1 MFCRQLIVFVWLP
14 TFCDWW
20 RRLRRT
26 CGERNWRRSDSLEI
40 GHPSCHPTSSGPT
53 LRDCVDACGA
63 KLTASGFL
71 DAHARHFCHLTD
83 RFRASRDVWERNRWQ
98 LDSLDTRRFYITH
111 SSSANGARAL
121 RKCFWG
127 AKLTSTGVLGSR
139 ALPVTRHWAP
149 RDLSGVKLTSTGL
162 FVGLRFFLSPNN
174 HVRAMWKCLDGNR
187 WQTGSLRA
195 EWPSCHPA
203 SRVMTLRRCS
213 GERNWRVIRRS
224 RTTMRLLSTAN
235 IRNGSGFTSSHE
247 MSESRATWRSKANI
261 PPVYS
266 VSAENFGKEMLEKAR
281 NW

>member
-53 LRDCVDACGA
+53 LRDCVDAWGA

-83 RFRASRDVWERNRWQ
+83 RFRANRDVWERNRWQ

-111 SSSANGARAL
+111 SSSANSARAL
-121 RKCFWG
+121 RKCFGG
-127 AKLTSTGVLGSR
+127 AKLTSTGVLRSR

-149 RDLSGVKLTSTGL
+149 RGSVWSETDFDWAVCGPSVLSVAEQPCQSNVKMLGWKPMANGFFKGRMT
-162 FVGLRFFLSPNN
+162 FLSP
-174 HVRAMWKCLDGNR
+174 RK
-187 WQTGSLRA
+187 
-195 EWPSCHPA
+195 PCHDPEEMFGWA
-203 SRVMTLRRCS
+203 KLTCH
-213 GERNWRVIRRS
+213 
-224 RTTMRLLSTAN
+224 ST
-235 IRNGSGFTSSHE
+235 
-247 MSESRATWRSKANI
+247 
-261 PPVYS
+261 
-266 VSAENFGKEMLEKAR
+266 
-281 NW
+281 